1 MKIDQI
7 KKVLVVG
14 AGLMG
19 SGISQVFAQAGYQV
33 FMGDVSAVQLEKARR
48 STEKSLDSLVARGKL
63 GQGEKAD
70 IIARITPVQE
80 LTVAREVDF
89 VVEAVSENKDLKAN
103 IFGQLDGLCRP
114 EVILATNTSSIP
126 ITEIAA
132 TTNRPHQVIGTHFMS
147 PVPLMPVVEVIR
159 ALQTGEE
166 VYGITVELMRR
177 IGKEPADSND
187 FPGFISNR
195 IFMSLINEAIYCVYE
210 GMGTAENIDKIVKLS
225 FNHPMGPLRLADAVG
240 LDTILNVLEVLY
252 SGYRNPKYAPCP
264 LLVNMVKAGWLGK
277 KSGRGFYQYDA

>member
-1 MKIDQI
+1 MKINQI

-19 SGISQVFAQAGYQV
+19 SGITQVFAQAGYQV

-48 STEKSLDSLVARGKL
+48 SIEKSLDSLVSRGKI

-70 IIARITPVQE
+70 VIARITPVQE

-103 IFGQLDGLCRP
+103 IFGQLDLLCRP

-147 PVPLMPVVEVIR
+147 PVPLMPVVEIIR

-166 VYGITVELMRR
+166 VYDITVELMRR

-210 GMGTAENIDKIVKLS
+210 GMGTPENIDKIVKLS

-252 SGYRNPKYAPCP
+252 SGYRNPKYTPCP

-277 KSGRGFYQYDA
+277 KSGRGFYRYEK

>member
-1 MKIDQI
+1 MEIDQI

-19 SGISQVFAQAGYQV
+19 SGITQVFAQAGYQV
-33 FMGDVSAVQLEKARR
+33 FIEDVSAAQLEKAKR
-48 STEKSLDSLVARGKL
+48 SMEKSLDFLITRGKL
-63 GQGEKAD
+63 EQGEKDAV
-70 IIARITPVQE
+70 IGRVTPVQE
-80 LTVAREVDF
+80 LAVAGDVDF

-103 IFGQLDGLCRP
+103 IFRQLDELCRP

-132 TTNRPHQVIGTHFMS
+132 VTRRPHQVIGTHFMS
-147 PVPLMPVVEVIR
+147 PVPLMPGVEIIR
-159 ALQTGEE
+159 ALQTDEE
-166 VYGITVELMRR
+166 VYKVTFELMRR

-187 FPGFISNR
+187 FPGFVSNR
-195 IFMSLINEAIYCVYE
+195 IFMALINEAIYCVYE
-210 GMGTAENIDKIVKLS
+210 GVGTPENIDKIIKLS
-225 FNHPMGPLRLADAVG
+225 LNHPMGPLRLADAVG

-252 SGYRNPKYAPCP
+252 QGYRNPKYAPCP